1 MVLPGDLEGESRG
14 RKPYKPQPEVT
25 RIGLL
30 IVGLDVAEA
39 SVIVLELPLNNK
51 IGSSTPDRLKSL
63 LLGSSLSNETAK
75 YSPPDSPT
83 DMNLACN
90 LMGDRLASVPT
101 NRSFGEGRCWGR
113 QRQFVKGLDRVK
125 LGGSVVVKATAA
137 IGARPSSRALI
148 GNFRFPCFCSP
159 TPKHHAPKRSIVMLS
174 PLVQRH

>member
-1 MVLPGDLEGESRG
+1 LHAKNDVDDAPHLVELLRVQVIGHLDVFMVLPGDLKGESRG

-25 RIGLL
+25 RIGVL

-83 DMNLACN
+83 DMNLA
-90 LMGDRLASVPT
+90 
-101 NRSFGEGRCWGR
+101 
-113 QRQFVKGLDRVK
+113 
-125 LGGSVVVKATAA
+125 
-137 IGARPSSRALI
+137 
-148 GNFRFPCFCSP
+148 
-159 TPKHHAPKRSIVMLS
+159 
-174 PLVQRH
+174 